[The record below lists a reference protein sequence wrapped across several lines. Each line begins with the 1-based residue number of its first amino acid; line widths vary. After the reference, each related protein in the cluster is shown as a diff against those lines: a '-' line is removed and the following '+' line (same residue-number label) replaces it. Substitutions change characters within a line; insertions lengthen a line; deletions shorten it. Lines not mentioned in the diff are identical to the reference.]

1 MRKKRKLRVR
11 KFNDGGYGGFDGT
24 ESLGNEGFGSVGLG
38 GSSDTGPGGYALD
51 TGKGFTGDSITNF
64 GSNYAARSAA
74 LGLGNLI
81 PGATAYNVLG
91 AARDTA
97 VGRAAMNMGTAP
109 TTPFTQSSG
118 EEQLKKCPPEQVLEN
133 GNCVVKKLSGGG
145 TVSLEKKTQ
154 LNYYKDL
161 L

>member
-97 VGRAAMNMGTAP
+97 VGRAAMNMGTVPA
-109 TTPFTQSSG
+109 TPFTQSSG
-118 EEQLKKCPPEQVLEN
+118 DPPPECPSGQVLEN

>member
-1 MRKKRKLRVR
+1 MKRR
-11 KFNDGGYGGFDGT
+11 KFKVKKFEDGGYGGFDGT
-24 ESLGNEGFGSVGLG
+24 ESLGNEGFGSVGLD
-38 GSSDTGPGGYALD
+38 GSTDTGPGGYSYN